1 MWSVANEPA
10 SEEEGAYEYFK
21 PLIELTKEQDPQTR
35 PVTIVT
41 YLAATPDKDKIAELI
56 DVLAL
61 NRYYGWYVDSGDW
74 EVAKVHLRQEFE
86 EWNKRCPG
94 KPIMMTEYGADTVA
108 GLHDVD
114 PVMFTEEFQVEYLRA
129 NHEVFDEFD
138 NFIGEQVWN
147 FADFGTSQGIM
158 RVQGNKK
165 GIFTRDR
172 KPKLAAHEF
181 KKRWSEIPDFGYKGY

>member
-21 PLIELTKEQDPQTR
+21 PLVELAKELDPQSR

-41 YLAATPDKDKIAELI
+41 LMMATPDKDKIAELI

-61 NRYYGWYVDSGDW
+61 NRYYGWYVDGGNL
-74 EVAKVHLRQEFE
+74 ELAKIHLRQELE
-86 EWNKRCPG
+86 AWNKRCPG
-94 KPIMMTEYGADTVA
+94 KPIMFTEYGADTVA
-108 GLHDVD
+108 GFHDID
-114 PVMFTEEFQVEYLRA
+114 SIMFTEEYQVAYYRA

-138 NFIGEQVWN
+138 NFIGEQVLN
-147 FADFGTSQGIM
+147 FADFETSQGVI

-172 KPKLAAHEF
+172 KPKAVAFDLRN
-181 KKRWSEIPDFGYKGY
+181 RWTNIPEFGYKQ